1 MIAGALRMRAV
12 CCRADRLA
20 ILHFTRC
27 VTFTTVCPKTAQGV
41 HTQPQSGQFG
51 RAALVARRRRK
62 LTSAELR
69 YLRGA
74 AREPGEAGGKGATR
88 EPGEAGGKGPG
99 QCFYILKLLTG
110 NRYSPNNPS
119 GRKV

>member
-62 LTSAELR
+62 LTRQSCATCAAPPGS
-69 YLRGA
+69 RGKLGE
-74 AREPGEAGGKGATR
+74 REPPGSRGKLGE
-88 EPGEAGGKGPG
+88 KGPG
-99 QCFYILKLLTG
+99 NVSIF
-110 NRYSPNNPS
+110 
-119 GRKV
+119 